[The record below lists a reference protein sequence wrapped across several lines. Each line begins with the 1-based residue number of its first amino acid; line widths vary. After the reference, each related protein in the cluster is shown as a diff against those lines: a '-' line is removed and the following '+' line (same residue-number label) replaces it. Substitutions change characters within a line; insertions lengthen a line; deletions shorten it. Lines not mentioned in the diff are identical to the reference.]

1 MAFDITLRD
10 NGVGTFDIDI
20 RLSDLTAT
28 ERTITFLGLV
38 VSQISDSTETF
49 SVFVE

>member
-10 NGVGTFDIDI
+10 NGVGTFDI
-20 RLSDLTAT
+20 RLTDLNAT
-28 ERTITFLGLV
+28 EKTITFLGLV
-38 VSQISDSTETF
+38 VSQIPDSTETF